1 MTLSAQ
7 ADTHNRNPHPS
18 APMNTF
24 LRILA
29 CLALVVSGL
38 AAALDHVHLIPP
50 GTLSPDLLKRMMI
63 ASVLL
68 LGAKEGIVAIGD
80 ILDDGKRNGSFSIEK
95 LKDSGPR
102 VLVALLCVLMVSCA
116 GDKFMGLN
124 SQQWGEVAMN
134 TGKELGKQLPATAM
148 QAYTSERLKPVTSA
162 KQPVPAVNPAEADQ
176 AALLLP
182 PVEASPS
189 RSWLSSFFN

>member
-1 MTLSAQ
+1 
-7 ADTHNRNPHPS
+7 
-18 APMNTF
+18 MNTF

-29 CLALVVSGL
+29 CIALVVSGL
-38 AAALDHVHLIPP
+38 AAALDHVHVIPP

-80 ILDDGKRNGSFSIEK
+80 ILDDGKRNGSFSIERLRDK
-95 LKDSGPR
+95 AP
-102 VLVALLCVLMVSCA
+102 LLLFFGFVSFMLASCA
-116 GDKFMGLN
+116 GDKFMGLTGD
-124 SQQWGEVAMN
+124 QWGNVAMN
-134 TGKELGKQLPATAM
+134 TGKELGKQLPGAAM